1 MPGWAVPMAPRHARK
16 ATAAP
21 PEAVASPAAR
31 GVRLVRALAAWN
43 VAVFLAWAAAPFAAA
58 GRLGWGAGWAH
69 LGAVALALLA
79 HGAFVGRR
87 NPGLRRHRRA
97 IGPGTR
103 RWDLAWNALYWPL
116 MASVAV
122 TAGLEARRGGSPL
135 PPPLFGVGLLL
146 LGAGMALN
154 AWAMAVNPHH
164 EGTVRIQS
172 ERGHRVVDAGLY
184 RRVRHPGYL
193 GLVLWAAASPFLLL
207 SVRALAPAALAAAW
221 VVLRTALED
230 ALLRRELLGY
240 AEYARRVRFRLVP
253 GLW

>member
-1 MPGWAVPMAPRHARK
+1 MAPPGA
-16 ATAAP
+16 APGAAAP
-21 PEAVASPAAR
+21 PAGR
-31 GVRLVRALAAWN
+31 GPGRSLFRLLAAWN
-43 VAVFLAWAAAPFAAA
+43 ALVFLAWVAAPLAVA
-58 GRLGWGAGWAH
+58 GRLGWAAGWAH
-69 LGAVALALLA
+69 LGAVSVGLLG
-79 HGAFVGRR
+79 HGAWVAKR
-87 NPGLRRHRRA
+87 NPELRRHRA
-97 IGPGTR
+97 SIGPGTR
-103 RWDLAWNALYWPL
+103 RWDLAWNVLYWPL
-116 MASVAV
+116 MAGIAV

-154 AWAMAVNPHH
+154 AWAMAVNPHY
-164 EGTVRIQS
+164 EGTVRIQA
-172 ERGHRVVDAGLY
+172 ERGHRVVAAGPY

-230 ALLRRELLGY
+230 SLLRRELAGY